1 MRQIVLMAL
10 VFSFLLCSAYGQEKD
25 SLYNPS
31 FEDIARHSQPPRGW
45 IDCGFSNES
54 PPDVQPSGAWRVYRP
69 AYHGNTYLGMVTRE
83 NDTWE
88 SVGQKLNNP
97 LRKGKC
103 YAFSLYMCM
112 SSEYWSAVV
121 PDSLKSIQLNDVNFL
136 PDKNFDNPIKL
147 RIWGGNGYCNKME
160 LLDESPLVENHTW
173 EKYNFRFEP
182 KNEITHIIL
191 EAFYKTPTLF
201 PYNGNVLIDYGSYLV
216 TIPCDAENP
225 LVEEPTV
232 RFLQPI
238 EKIEPRTNRVKVDAV
253 IRNITTSK
261 QITFKVN
268 NRNIQNFNFDP
279 VSETFTTMIY
289 LMPGKNVLE
298 LYANNEIGEAS
309 DETSV
314 YIPVPEKNTEDITVG
329 AGKKLVQPKE
339 YAILK
344 ELNNKKPKKG
354 EIIQID
360 RLYFSA
366 NDSTLAPGSV
376 DALDE
381 LCHFLKLN
389 DQLIIEVGGHT
400 SGGDGKRKISH
411 DFAKMLSTS
420 RARTVADYLITHGIL
435 EDRVM
440 FKGYGPDVPLASNKT
455 VEGRKKNRR
464 VEIKILS
471 ISS

>member
-1 MRQIVLMAL
+1 MRQL
-10 VFSFLLCSAYGQEKD
+10 VFLTVGCVLFFSTVSGQERD

-103 YAFSLYMCM
+103 YSFSLYMCM

-121 PDSLKSIQLNDVNFL
+121 PDSLKSIQLNDFNSL

-173 EKYNFRFEP
+173 KKYAFRFEP

-191 EAFYKTPTLF
+191 EAFYRTPTLF
-201 PYNGNVLIDYGSYLV
+201 PYNGNVLVDFGSYLT

-225 LVEEPTV
+225 LLVAPTV

-253 IRNITTSK
+253 IRNISSSK
-261 QITFKVN
+261 QIRFKVN
-268 NRNIQNFNFDP
+268 KRNILNFEFDP
-279 VSETFTTMIY
+279 VSESFTTKVY
-289 LMPGKNVLE
+289 LMEGKNTLE
-298 LYANNEIGEAS
+298 LYAVNETGEAS

-314 YIPVPEKNTEDITVG
+314 YISKPEKDSEEIIPEKEKI
-329 AGKKLVQPKE
+329 APKE
-339 YAILK
+339 YTILTD
-344 ELNNKKPKKG
+344 LNDKKPKKG

-376 DALDE
+376 NTLDE

-389 DQLIIEVGGHT
+389 DNLTIEVGGHT
-400 SGGDGKRKISH
+400 SGGDGKRKISNS
-411 DFAKMLSTS
+411 FAKMLSTS
-420 RARTVADYLITHGIL
+420 RARTVAKYLIDHGIV
-435 EDRVM
+435 ERRVM
-440 FKGYGPDVPLASNKT
+440 YKGYGPDVPLASNKT
-455 VEGRKKNRR
+455 EEGRKKNQR

-471 ISS
+471 TSS